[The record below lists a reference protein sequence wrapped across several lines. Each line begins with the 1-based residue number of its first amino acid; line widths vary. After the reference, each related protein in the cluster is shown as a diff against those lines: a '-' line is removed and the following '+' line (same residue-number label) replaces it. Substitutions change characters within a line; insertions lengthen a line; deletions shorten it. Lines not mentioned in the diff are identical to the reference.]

1 VTSEEVNAAAAGF
14 VDVDVDVE
22 DHGLDCCI
30 DDGFERLELRSEY
43 KPQIQA

>member
-1 VTSEEVNAAAAGF
+1 MTSEEVNAAAAGF
-14 VDVDVDVE
+14 VDVE

-30 DDGFERLELRSEY
+30 DDGFERLEVRSEH